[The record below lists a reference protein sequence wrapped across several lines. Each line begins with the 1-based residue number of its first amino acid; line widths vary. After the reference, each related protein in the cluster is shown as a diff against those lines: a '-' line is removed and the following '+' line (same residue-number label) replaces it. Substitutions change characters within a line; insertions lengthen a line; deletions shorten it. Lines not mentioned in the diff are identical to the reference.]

1 MEINCK
7 EAAAFLRGAEDVLIL
22 CHRNPDGDTLGIGG
36 IFRAL
41 RTIPVMKA
49 YADDMERWC
58 PNALFLNYTNPM
70 AMLAGYMQRY
80 TNIRTVGLCHSVQ
93 GCASGLLGTLG
104 GGNAVIAPIMLP
116 IMAPAVRRRPRAAV
130 ATGLVLCIS
139 LAFSTKSLV
148 DAAKILTWLPAPEAC
163 TI

>member
-1 MEINCK
+1 MK
-7 EAAAFLRGAEDVLIL
+7 EFQYTVKDA
-22 CHRNPDGDTLGIGG
+22 CGIHA
-36 IFRAL
+36 RPA
-41 RTIPVMKA
+41 
-49 YADDMERWC
+49 
-58 PNALFLNYTNPM
+58 
-70 AMLAGYMQRY
+70 
-80 TNIRTVGLCHSVQ
+80 
-93 GCASGLLGTLG
+93 GLLGTLG

>member
-1 MEINCK
+1 MK
-7 EAAAFLRGAEDVLIL
+7 QSSPRKAPLLTLRHALAAQAR
-22 CHRNPDGDTLGIGG
+22 HSGIYLKALAKWLFCALLTGG
-36 IFRAL
+36 
-41 RTIPVMKA
+41 V
-49 YADDMERWC
+49 C
-58 PNALFLNYTNPM
+58 
-70 AMLAGYMQRY
+70 
-80 TNIRTVGLCHSVQ
+80 
-93 GCASGLLGTLG
+93 GLLGTLG